1 MKINE
6 EIQGFMWESFN
17 VNNCN
22 TYLIHG
28 DTNILIDP
36 GHKHLFDHVEKDL
49 DTAGFALSD
58 IDLVICTH
66 GHPDHIEGMSLFK
79 DLSAR
84 TTLHTD
90 EWDFVKNMAPRFQSS
105 LGEAFSD
112 LVPDFFLTEGDL
124 AAGDIQLQVFHT
136 PGHSPGSVC
145 LYWPEQKSLITGD
158 LIFKEGLGRTD
169 LPGGDGNLI
178 KESIQRMAELDIEWV
193 LPGHGEI
200 ITGREAVK
208 ANFDQLANYWFAY
221 V

>member
-6 EIQGFMWESFN
+6 KIQGFMWESFN

-49 DTAGFALSD
+49 DTAGYALSD

-66 GHPDHIEGMSLFK
+66 GHPDHIEGVSLFK
-79 DLSAR
+79 DLPAR
-84 TTLHTD
+84 TTLHTE

-105 LGEAFSD
+105 LGEAFND
-112 LVPDFFLTEGDL
+112 LAPDFFLTEGDL

-145 LYWPEQKSLITGD
+145 LYWPAQKLLITGD

-178 KESIQRMAELDIEWV
+178 KVSIQRMAELDIEWV

-200 ITGREAVK
+200 IVGREAVK
-208 ANFDQLANYWFAY
+208 ANFDQLASYWFAY